1 MNVSLPLSVYGIK
14 DYHFRKVAEG
24 MPASDQA
31 ICQSWFLSALASEL
45 PLDGGRGRDVHW
57 KAGGE
62 SSRLFGRFD
71 QAMHLRVGRFRK
83 IRVLPKPEDR
93 LRTLVERAPQAEAW
107 ADRTMAKL
115 RPTLTLLYGLR
126 RRLAT
131 AAVAVLTVWLFAH
144 VMFGDNGMVIYRL
157 KKAEYQTLQKEIDGL
172 QKENDRY
179 TQQVKALQAPDPNT
193 IEKEAREQLHY
204 TRPGEVVYVAPPAP
218 HVATRETNAAQK

>member
-1 MNVSLPLSVYGIK
+1 MTKPFVKVGSFQHWRAN
-14 DYHFRKVAEG
+14 FRLTAEG
-24 MPASDQA
+24 AETFTGKLGANP
-31 ICQSWFLSALASEL
+31 
-45 PLDGGRGRDVHW
+45 RDF
-57 KAGGE
+57 
-62 SSRLFGRFD
+62 FGRFD
-71 QAMHLRVGRFRK
+71 QAMHLRVGHFRK

-144 VMFGDNGMVIYRL
+144 VMFGDNGMVIYRQ
-157 KKAEYQTLQKEIDGL
+157 KKAEYQALQKEIDGL

-204 TRPGEVVYVAPPAP
+204 ARPGEVVYVAPPTP
-218 HVATRETNAAQK
+218 HVATRDTNAAQK